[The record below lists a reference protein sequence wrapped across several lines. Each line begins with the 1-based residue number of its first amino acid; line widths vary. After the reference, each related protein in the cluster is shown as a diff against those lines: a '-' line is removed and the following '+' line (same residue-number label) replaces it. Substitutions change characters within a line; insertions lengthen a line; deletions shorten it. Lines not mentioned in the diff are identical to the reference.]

1 MSVALIRPMNMNMTY
16 FIMDMFMG
24 MRLINDFKMFMQMMH
39 VIMNMQMI
47 MYYRFMIV
55 QMKVSAA
62 IYQQP

>member
-1 MSVALIRPMNMNMTY
+1 MNMTY

>member
-16 FIMDMFMG
+16 FIMNMFMG
-24 MRLINDFKMFMQMMH
+24 MRQIDDFKMFMQMMH
-39 VIMNMQMI
+39 IIMNVQMG
-47 MYYRFMIV
+47 MYYWFMTV